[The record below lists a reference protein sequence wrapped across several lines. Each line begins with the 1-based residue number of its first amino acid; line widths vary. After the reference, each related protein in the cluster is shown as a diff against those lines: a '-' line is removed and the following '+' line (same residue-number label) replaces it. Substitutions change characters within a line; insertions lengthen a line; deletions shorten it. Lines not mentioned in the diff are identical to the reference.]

1 MLYRRLWPL
10 ALVTACAE
18 AGQSQPQGQID
29 APIIGLVDGGIDSP
43 LTGGEA
49 GIDGPIDGPGPC
61 TPMMVNLLQNGNFET
76 MPLATGW
83 TETRIQNEPLVRS
96 DGTIV
101 AQSGS
106 VRAWLGGV
114 LGSLTADATD
124 ALHQDVA
131 VPAGATGIVITGYYD
146 VRTGETGTTQYD
158 KASIA
163 LTTTGGAV
171 LEQVQAFSNAAP
183 TTAWTSINHPVTA
196 NIAGQ
201 TVRVRLTSSND
212 FTNATS
218 FYFDTLALTATV
230 CQ

>member
-1 MLYRRLWPL
+1 MQYRRLWPL
-10 ALVTACAE
+10 ALVTACAQ
-18 AGQSQPQGQID
+18 AGQSQPQGQVDAPPGTTPDAQID
-29 APIIGLVDGGIDSP
+29 APMM
-43 LTGGEA
+43 GGEA
-49 GIDGPIDGPGPC
+49 GIDTPGPC

-76 MPLATGW
+76 QPLATGW
-83 TETRIQNEPLVRS
+83 TETRYQNEPIVRA

-101 AQSGS
+101 AQSGT

-114 LGSLTADATD
+114 LGGIGAAATD

-131 VPAGATGIVITGYYD
+131 VPASATNIVITGFYD

-158 KASIA
+158 TASFAI
-163 LTTTGGAV
+163 TSTGGAV
-171 LEQVQAFSNAAP
+171 LQQVQALSNAAP
-183 TTAWTSINHPVTA
+183 TTAWTAINVPVTA

-201 TVRVRLTSSND
+201 TVRLRLASSND
-212 FTNATS
+212 FTAATS